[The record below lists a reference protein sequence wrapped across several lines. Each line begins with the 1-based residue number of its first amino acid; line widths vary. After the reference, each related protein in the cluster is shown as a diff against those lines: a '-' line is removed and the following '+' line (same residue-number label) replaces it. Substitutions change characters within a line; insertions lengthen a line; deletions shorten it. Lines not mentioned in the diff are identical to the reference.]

1 VTRRVEPEHPGRTL
15 RIASMA
21 TAGAGLVAIAVGIK
35 YGLDARRISND
46 LSNHD
51 EGQWSEAELKSQAV
65 GKRAEKRMFIGTGL
79 GAAFIAGGAVL
90 YYLGHSERARA
101 EASEPGVSAAPMVS
115 GDTLG
120 VALDGR
126 F

>member
-1 VTRRVEPEHPGRTL
+1 L
-15 RIASMA
+15 RIAGMA
-21 TAGAGLVAIAVGIK
+21 TAGAGVVALAVGIK

-46 LSNHD
+46 LSDHD
-51 EGQWSEAELKSQAV
+51 AMAPNDGMWTEAELKSQAV

-90 YYLGHSERARA
+90 YYLGHRERESAA
-101 EASEPGVSAAPMVS
+101 EAAPETEGISAAPVIDT
-115 GDTLG
+115 DTLG
-120 VALDGR
+120 FALSGR

>member
-1 VTRRVEPEHPGRTL
+1 
-15 RIASMA
+15 MA
-21 TAGAGLVAIAVGIK
+21 TAGAGVIAIAVGIK

-46 LSNHD
+46 LSDHD
-51 EGQWSEAELKSQAV
+51 EGMWTEAELKSQAV

-90 YYLGHSERARA
+90 YYLGHRERANAA
-101 EASEPGVSAAPMVS
+101 EAAPETEGISAAPLIDADS
-115 GDTLG
+115 FGF
-120 VALDGR
+120 ALSGR